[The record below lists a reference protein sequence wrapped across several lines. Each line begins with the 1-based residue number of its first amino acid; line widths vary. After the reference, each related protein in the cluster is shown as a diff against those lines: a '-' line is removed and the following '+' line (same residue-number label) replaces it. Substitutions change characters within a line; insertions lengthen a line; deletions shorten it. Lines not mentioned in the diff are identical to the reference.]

1 MNSRDSKKDLT
12 VIRGII
18 SMVKE
23 LNIQTVAEGIEEQS
37 QVEFLKTIGCDVVQG
52 FYFYRPMPS
61 EQFSQLL
68 SR

>member
-1 MNSRDSKKDLT
+1 M
-12 VIRGII
+12 
-18 SMVKE
+18 KE